1 MPVNQDLNFAQ
12 AIELLRP
19 LQKPRATLYGPRVG
33 FFMAEA
39 TQALGGSLA
48 TASNILLSLGAQ
60 ELLAGE
66 FVVLAKGEDAHT
78 LYRLVDVQAPTV
90 H

>member
-1 MPVNQDLNFAQ
+1 MPVKQDLNFAQ

-33 FFMAEA
+33 FFMGEA
-39 TQALGGSLA
+39 TEALGGSLA
-48 TASNILLSLGAQ
+48 TASNILVSLLTQ

-66 FVVLAKGEDAHT
+66 FVVLAEGEDAYT